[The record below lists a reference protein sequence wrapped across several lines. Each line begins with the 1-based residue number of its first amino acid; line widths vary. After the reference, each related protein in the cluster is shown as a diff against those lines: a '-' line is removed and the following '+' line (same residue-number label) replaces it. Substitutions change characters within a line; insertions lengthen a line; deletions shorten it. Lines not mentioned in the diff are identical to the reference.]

1 MNKDDAINI
10 MNNSNLNE
18 KRGLLYICIYI
29 YIFVFIIYKKWVK
42 KGYYQRNREAILKRA
57 KKYFEND
64 EESLKEEARNKYRQL
79 FEE

>member
-1 MNKDDAINI
+1 M
-10 MNNSNLNE
+10 
-18 KRGLLYICIYI
+18 
-29 YIFVFIIYKKWVK
+29 K
-42 KGYYQRNREAILKRA
+42 KGYYQRNREAILNRA

>member
-1 MNKDDAINI
+1 MKKED
-10 MNNSNLNE
+10 
-18 KRGLLYICIYI
+18 CYI

-42 KGYYQRNREAILKRA
+42 KGYYQRNREAILNRA

-79 FEE
+79 FGE